1 MFGAMIEITP
11 HLFINEDEI
20 HEEFVRSSGAGGQNV
35 NKVSTAVQL
44 RFDLAH
50 SSLPDDIKTRLA
62 KLAGARLTKDGILII
77 KAQTHRT
84 QERNRQEALARLV
97 DFIQRAAEKPKVRL
111 ATKPTR
117 ASQKR
122 RLEEK
127 RQHSSKKRL
136 RKSVADES

>member
-35 NKVSTAVQL
+35 NKVATAVQL
-44 RFDLAH
+44 RFDVEH
-50 SSLPDDIKTRLA
+50 SNLPDDVKIRLA
-62 KLAGARLTKDGILII
+62 KVAGSRLTKEGILII

-84 QERNRQEALARLV
+84 QERNRQEALARLIE
-97 DFIQRAAEKPKVRL
+97 FIQRAAEKPKVRL

-122 RLEEK
+122 RLESK
-127 RQHSSKKRL
+127 RQHSAKKRL
-136 RKSVADES
+136 RKSVAEES

>member
-1 MFGAMIEITP
+1 MIEITST
-11 HLFINEDEI
+11 LFVNEDEI

-44 RFDLAH
+44 RFDVAH
-50 SSLPDDIKTRLA
+50 SSLPLDVKARLA
-62 KLAGARLTKDGILII
+62 KVAGSRLTKDGILII

-84 QERNRQEALARLV
+84 QERNRQEALQRLIE
-97 DFIQRAAEKPKVRL
+97 FLQRAAEKPKVRL

-122 RLEEK
+122 RLETK
-127 RQHSSKKRL
+127 RQHSAKKQL
-136 RKSVADES
+136 RRSIADE

>member
-1 MFGAMIEITP
+1 MIEITST
-11 HLFINEDEI
+11 LSINEDEI

-44 RFDLAH
+44 RFDVAR
-50 SSLPDDIKTRLA
+50 SSLPLDVKARLA
-62 KLAGARLTKDGILII
+62 RVAGSRLTKDGILII

-84 QERNRQEALARLV
+84 QERNRQEALQRLV
-97 DFIQRAAEKPKVRL
+97 ELIQRAAIKPKVRL

-122 RLEEK
+122 RIETK
-127 RQHSSKKRL
+127 RLHSAKKQL